1 MESLVEA
8 YLSCTLH
15 DDGESR
21 PSLPPPSDVSRSF
34 KIEVVDA
41 FCEFY
46 VLNTLSSSN

>member
-8 YLSCTLH
+8 YLLCALH
-15 DDGESR
+15 DDGESH
-21 PSLPPPSDVSRSF
+21 PSPPPPSDVSRTF
-34 KIEVVDA
+34 EIEVVDA